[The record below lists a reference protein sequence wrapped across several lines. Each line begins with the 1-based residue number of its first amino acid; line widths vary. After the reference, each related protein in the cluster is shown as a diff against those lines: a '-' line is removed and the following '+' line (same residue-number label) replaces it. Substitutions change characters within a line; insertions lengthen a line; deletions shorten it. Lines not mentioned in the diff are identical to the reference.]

1 MKNRFYKNYILALI
15 ICLFTVSCSSS
26 NVNKTTKNIEDAI
39 TSIET
44 GLTILKVRTAK
55 NKQQSYIVAS
65 SYEGTLLGIS
75 YDGKILWKNELSGFI
90 NHDVYIRDIDN
101 DGKDEI
107 LAANA
112 DGSIYCINSD
122 GKLLWK
128 FSRNTAPMFAVSAI
142 KKDNKT
148 YVVAGGFDNSIYYIS
163 DKGEFLKQIISTTYS
178 KEKLRKF
185 IGKKLPAGN
194 LSMSNFIKTFKNP
207 DGKEKLVVLGTN
219 NHMQTVGTLYFFN
232 PLEDKPFKSKKITK
246 SKSFKGKLR
255 IRPIGDFNIVDFDN
269 DGFKEIVLGA
279 SSHVNDLLVTT
290 YNTKTDE
297 FSSDKMNKIS
307 FGYDIAHTE
316 VVSQNNKK
324 TYFTRA
330 GSKIHLYEPGSSD
343 KNLERIVG
351 KYAYNDICKIP
362 NENKVVLASS
372 QSGGSAIHIINL
384 DNSKWKKSFENL
396 VAKGKI
402 STILKSTKEISDN
415 LKKYTKPAS
424 ENKSQRVY
432 LMTEKIP
439 NNLKG
444 LKNQLFQEYQNPYF
458 LNSLNMRNVENW
470 DRSNVPNEKY
480 KNSRDRR
487 KKYTLTSEEAFNQ
500 ITAKLEN
507 APGIAY
513 WAGHGNDPYM
523 FNINT
528 TKRVIDKA
536 NSENKK
542 TVLIYPEMEDHTK
555 NAMYLV
561 NDLAYPLA
569 EYAKTRNTNIFLRN
583 KHNAWFGIVYL
594 EQWKR
599 LMSGEF
605 ADVFV
610 PSMEETTDKSMELS
624 LAGRLGLW
632 SSGVVNN
639 WGTRAVPDN
648 ASFDRSRQ
656 LGYQRLPN
664 HFLRMLI
671 FHTAYGAQFI
681 NNFSIDQQ
689 YMSIYWELI
698 GKGALYVPKRNEILS
713 FSPIHLSMKKPDPH
727 FIDDG
732 SNVKWSVFYNEE
744 FEKNNPF
751 VFSRLNGSWPGAPV
765 TEWDFSRYAAGVKE
779 RRLNFLAPYKNG
791 LVLLTPTQE
800 GVFAQ
805 PNVTRKK
812 LSENLHPFYKNI
824 LKEYITDGRNYYS
837 ADGKQTFKAD
847 EYYKVIEKEIQENAK
862 KLPITVSGDVAW
874 VVAQVSPTHLRL
886 TIIDN
891 GYINPEESTAIV
903 TFNNIKINKISDIL
917 NGEEFKEVNS
927 STKINIPLGGF
938 RFIDIELKENF

>member
-1 MKNRFYKNYILALI
+1 MKKSS
-15 ICLFTVSCSSS
+15 LFLVVIFLLNLSCSSS
-26 NVNKTTKNIEDAI
+26 TKTTTSKLTNDTKNEAI
-39 TSIET
+39 VSIET
-44 GLTILKVRTAK
+44 GYTILKVRTAK
-55 NKQQSYIVAS
+55 KKKQVFMVANS
-65 SYEGTLLGIS
+65 FEGTLLGIS
-75 YDGKILWKNELSGFI
+75 YDGKTLWKNSLSGFM
-90 NHDVYIRDIDN
+90 NHDVYIRDLDN
-101 DGKDEI
+101 DGNDEI

-112 DGSIYCINSD
+112 DGNIYCLNAD
-122 GKLLWK
+122 GKLKWK
-128 FSRNTAPMFAVSAI
+128 FSKNTAPMFAVSAI
-142 KKDNKT
+142 KKDGDT
-148 YVVAGGFDNSIYYIS
+148 FVVAGGFDNSIYYLNAEGKFVKKIDS
-163 DKGEFLKQIISTTYS
+163 KPYS
-178 KEKLRKF
+178 KEKLRQF
-185 IGKKLPAGN
+185 RGKRVPKEN
-194 LSMSNFIKTFKNP
+194 VSMSNFIRTIKNP
-207 DGKEKLVVLGTN
+207 DGKETLVVLGTN

-232 PLEDKPFKSKKITK
+232 PLDDTPFKSKKITRNK
-246 SKSFKGKLR
+246 SIKGKLR
-255 IRPIGDFNIVDFDN
+255 IRPIGDLKIVDYDN
-269 DGFKEIVLGA
+269 DGFQEIILGA
-279 SSHVNDLLVTT
+279 SSHVNQMLVTT
-290 YNTKTDE
+290 FNTKNDE
-297 FSSDKMNKIS
+297 FSFNRMTKIS

-316 VVSQNNKK
+316 VVQQNGKN
-324 TYFTRA
+324 TYFTRV
-330 GSKIHLYEPGSSD
+330 GSKIHLYEPGASD
-343 KNLERIVG
+343 KDLERIVG

-362 NENKVVLASS
+362 NTNKVVLASS

-384 DNSKWKKSFENL
+384 DNPEWKKSFQNL
-396 VAKGKI
+396 VPKGKI
-402 STILKSTKEISDN
+402 STIIENTNEIKKN
-415 LKKYTKPAS
+415 LKTYTKAAS
-424 ENKSQRVY
+424 EKRSQTVY
-432 LMTEKIP
+432 LLSEKIP
-439 NNLKG
+439 NNLEN
-444 LKNQLFQEYQNPYF
+444 LKNELFEKYQNPYF
-458 LNSLNMRNVENW
+458 FDFSNNKKVENW
-470 DRSNVPNEKY
+470 DRSNVSNEKY
-480 KNSRDRR
+480 KKSRDRR
-487 KKYTLTSEEAFNQ
+487 KEYTLTSDEAYHQ
-500 ITAKLEN
+500 TTKKLKGV
-507 APGIAY
+507 PGIAY

-536 NSENKK
+536 HSENKK

-561 NDLAYPLA
+561 NDLVYPLA
-569 EYAKTRNTNIFLRN
+569 EYAKIRNANIFLRN
-583 KHNAWFGIVYL
+583 KHNAWLGTCYL
-594 EQWKR
+594 EQWER

-605 ADVFV
+605 ADVFI

-648 ASFDRSRQ
+648 TSFDRSRQ

-698 GKGALYVPKRNEILS
+698 GKGALFVPERNEILS
-713 FSPIHLSMKKPDPH
+713 FSPIHLSMKNPDPH

-751 VFSRLNGSWPGAPV
+751 VLSRLNGSWPGAPV
-765 TEWDFSRYAAGVKE
+765 TDWDFSRYAAGVKD

-791 LVLLTPTQE
+791 LVLITPTQK

-805 PNVTRKK
+805 KNVVRKK

-847 EYYKVIEKEIQENAK
+847 EYYKVIEKDIKESSK
-862 KLPITVSGDVAW
+862 KLPITVTGDVAW
-874 VVAQVSPTHLRL
+874 VVAQVSPKHLRL

-891 GYINPEESTAIV
+891 GYINPEKSTATI
-903 TFNNIKINKISDIL
+903 TFNNIRVKKVTDIL
-917 NGEEFKEVNS
+917 NKEEFKVSNTA
-927 STKINIPLGGF
+927 TKINIPLGGF
-938 RFIDIELKENF
+938 RFIDVALEKEL